1 LLSSFNHSF
10 VLAFKIIL
18 IINLFFASLAFSDV
32 IEIENNEL
40 KSLLQ
45 KRIPLIDIRR
55 DDEWKSTGILEN
67 SILMTFFDKN
77 GKANTNEWLKE
88 LNKIAKKNEPV
99 ILICRTGRRTGIIS
113 KFLSEEVGYRLIY
126 DVTDGITDWIKKGNT
141 VVNPY

>member
-1 LLSSFNHSF
+1 MKLY
-10 VLAFKIIL
+10 AFKIIL
-18 IINLFFASLAFSDV
+18 IINVLVASFAFSDV
-32 IEIENNEL
+32 IEIGNIEL

-45 KRIPLIDIRR
+45 KKIPLIDIRR
-55 DDEWKSTGILEN
+55 KDEWKSTGVVEN

-88 LNKIAKKNEPV
+88 LNKIANKNDPV

-113 KFLSEEVGYRLIY
+113 KFLSEKVGYRLIY

>member
-1 LLSSFNHSF
+1 MKL
-10 VLAFKIIL
+10 LAFKIIL
-18 IINLFFASLAFSDV
+18 IINVLFASLAFSDV
-32 IEIENNEL
+32 IEIGNIEL

-45 KRIPLIDIRR
+45 KKIPLIDIRR
-55 DDEWKSTGILEN
+55 KDEWKSTGIVEN

-88 LNKIAKKNEPV
+88 LNKIANKNDPV

-113 KFLSEEVGYRLIY
+113 KFLSEKVGYRLIY

-141 VVNPY
+141 VVNP

>member
-1 LLSSFNHSF
+1 MKLF
-10 VLAFKIIL
+10 AFKIIL
-18 IINLFFASLAFSDV
+18 IINVLVASFAFSDV
-32 IEIENNEL
+32 IEIGNIEL

-45 KRIPLIDIRR
+45 KKIPLIDIRR
-55 DDEWKSTGILEN
+55 KDEWKSTGIVEN

-88 LNKIAKKNEPV
+88 LNKIAKKNDPV

-113 KFLSEEVGYRLIY
+113 KFLSEKLGYRLIY

>member
-1 LLSSFNHSF
+1 MKFY
-10 VLAFKIIL
+10 AFKLIL
-18 IINLFFASLAFSDV
+18 IINVLVASFAFSDV
-32 IEIENNEL
+32 IEIGNIEL

-45 KRIPLIDIRR
+45 KKIPLIDIRR
-55 DDEWKSTGILEN
+55 KDEWKSTGIVEN

-88 LNKIAKKNEPV
+88 LNKIAKKNDPV

-113 KFLSEEVGYRLIY
+113 KFLSEKVGYRLIY

>member
-1 LLSSFNHSF
+1 L
-10 VLAFKIIL
+10 
-18 IINLFFASLAFSDV
+18 FASFAFSDV
-32 IEIENNEL
+32 IEIGNIEL

-45 KRIPLIDIRR
+45 KKIPLIDIRR
-55 DDEWKSTGILEN
+55 KDEWKSTGIVEN

-88 LNKIAKKNEPV
+88 LNKIAKKNDPV

-113 KFLSEEVGYRLIY
+113 KFLSEKVGYRLIY

>member
-1 LLSSFNHSF
+1 MKLY
-10 VLAFKIIL
+10 AFKIIL
-18 IINLFFASLAFSDV
+18 IINVLVASFAFSDV
-32 IEIENNEL
+32 IEIGNIEL

-45 KRIPLIDIRR
+45 KKIPLIDIRR
-55 DDEWKSTGILEN
+55 KDEWKSTGIVEN

-88 LNKIAKKNEPV
+88 LNKIANKNDPV

-113 KFLSEEVGYRLIY
+113 KFLSEKVGYKLIY

-141 VVNPY
+141 VMNP

>member
-1 LLSSFNHSF
+1 MKLY
-10 VLAFKIIL
+10 AFKIIL
-18 IINLFFASLAFSDV
+18 IINVLVASFAFSDV
-32 IEIENNEL
+32 IEIGNIEL

-45 KRIPLIDIRR
+45 KKIPLIDIRR
-55 DDEWKSTGILEN
+55 KDEWKSTGIVEN

-88 LNKIAKKNEPV
+88 LNKIAKKNDPV

-113 KFLSEEVGYRLIY
+113 KFLSEKVGYKLIY

-141 VVNPY
+141 VMNP

>member
-1 LLSSFNHSF
+1 MKLY
-10 VLAFKIIL
+10 AFKIIL
-18 IINLFFASLAFSDV
+18 IINVLVASFAFSDV
-32 IEIENNEL
+32 IEIGNFEL

-45 KRIPLIDIRR
+45 KKIPLIDIRR
-55 DDEWKSTGILEN
+55 KDEWKSTGIVEN

-88 LNKIAKKNEPV
+88 LNKIANKNDPV

-113 KFLSEEVGYRLIY
+113 KFLSEKVGYRLIY

>member
-1 LLSSFNHSF
+1 MKLY
-10 VLAFKIIL
+10 AFKIIL
-18 IINLFFASLAFSDV
+18 IINVLVASFAFSDV
-32 IEIENNEL
+32 IEIGNIEL

-45 KRIPLIDIRR
+45 KNIPLIDIRR
-55 DDEWKSTGILEN
+55 KDEWKSTGIVEN

-88 LNKIAKKNEPV
+88 LTKIANKNDPV

-113 KFLSEEVGYRLIY
+113 KFLSEKVGYRLIY

>member
-1 LLSSFNHSF
+1 MKL
-10 VLAFKIIL
+10 LAFKIIL

-32 IEIENNEL
+32 IEIGNDEL

-55 DDEWKSTGILEN
+55 EDEWKSTGIVEN

-88 LNKIAKKNEPV
+88 LNKIAKKNDPV

-113 KFLSEEVGYRLIY
+113 KFLSEKVGYKLIY

-141 VVNPY
+141 VVNSY

>member
-1 LLSSFNHSF
+1 MKLL
-10 VLAFKIIL
+10 VFKIIL
-18 IINLFFASLAFSDV
+18 IINVLFASSAFSDV
-32 IEIENNEL
+32 IEIGNIEL

-55 DDEWKSTGILEN
+55 KDEWKSTGIVEN

-88 LNKIAKKNEPV
+88 LNKIAKKNDPV

-113 KFLSEEVGYRLIY
+113 KFLSEKVGYRLIY

>member
-1 LLSSFNHSF
+1 MKFY
-10 VLAFKIIL
+10 AFKIIL
-18 IINLFFASLAFSDV
+18 IINVLVASFAFSDV
-32 IEIENNEL
+32 IEIGNIEL

-45 KRIPLIDIRR
+45 KKIPLIDIRR
-55 DDEWKSTGILEN
+55 KDEWKSTGIVEN

-88 LNKIAKKNEPV
+88 LNKIANKNDPV

-113 KFLSEEVGYRLIY
+113 KFLSEKVGYRLIY

>member
-1 LLSSFNHSF
+1 MKLY
-10 VLAFKIIL
+10 AFKIIL
-18 IINLFFASLAFSDV
+18 IINILVASFAFSDV
-32 IEIENNEL
+32 IEIGNIEL

-45 KRIPLIDIRR
+45 KKIPLIDIRR
-55 DDEWKSTGILEN
+55 EDEWKSTGIVEN

-88 LNKIAKKNEPV
+88 LNKIANKNDPV

-113 KFLSEEVGYRLIY
+113 KFLSEKVGYRLIY

>member
-1 LLSSFNHSF
+1 MKLY
-10 VLAFKIIL
+10 AFKIII
-18 IINLFFASLAFSDV
+18 IINVLVASFAFSDV
-32 IEIENNEL
+32 IEIGNIEL

-45 KRIPLIDIRR
+45 KNIPLIDIRR
-55 DDEWKSTGILEN
+55 KDEWKSTGIVEN

-88 LNKIAKKNEPV
+88 LTKIANKNDPV

-113 KFLSEEVGYRLIY
+113 KFLSEKVGYRLIY

>member
-1 LLSSFNHSF
+1 MKT
-10 VLAFKIIL
+10 LAFKIIL
-18 IINLFFASLAFSDV
+18 IINVLFASLAFSDV
-32 IEIENNEL
+32 IEIGNIEL

-55 DDEWKSTGILEN
+55 KDEWKSTGIVEN

-88 LNKIAKKNEPV
+88 LNKIAKKNDPV

-113 KFLSEEVGYRLIY
+113 KFLSEKVGYRLIY
-126 DVTDGITDWIKKGNT
+126 DVTDGITDWIKKDNP
-141 VVNPY
+141 VVNPQ

>member
-1 LLSSFNHSF
+1 MKLY
-10 VLAFKIIL
+10 AFKIIL
-18 IINLFFASLAFSDV
+18 IINLLVASFAFSDV
-32 IEIENNEL
+32 IEIGNIEL

-45 KRIPLIDIRR
+45 KKIPLIDIRR
-55 DDEWKSTGILEN
+55 KDEWKSTGIVEN

-88 LNKIAKKNEPV
+88 LNKIANKNDPV

-113 KFLSEEVGYRLIY
+113 KFLSEKVGYKLIY

>member
-1 LLSSFNHSF
+1 MKLYT
-10 VLAFKIIL
+10 FKLIL
-18 IINLFFASLAFSDV
+18 IINVLVASFAFSDV
-32 IEIENNEL
+32 IEIGNIEL

-45 KRIPLIDIRR
+45 KNIPLIDIRR
-55 DDEWKSTGILEN
+55 KDEWKSTGIVKN

-88 LNKIAKKNEPV
+88 LNKIANKNDPV

-113 KFLSEEVGYRLIY
+113 KFLSEKVGYRLIY

>member
-1 LLSSFNHSF
+1 MKLYT
-10 VLAFKIIL
+10 FKFIL
-18 IINLFFASLAFSDV
+18 IINVLVASFAFSDV
-32 IEIENNEL
+32 IEIGNIEL

-45 KRIPLIDIRR
+45 KNIPLIDIRR
-55 DDEWKSTGILEN
+55 KDEWKSTGIVEN

-88 LNKIAKKNEPV
+88 LTKIANKNDPV

-113 KFLSEEVGYRLIY
+113 KFLSEKVGYSFIY

>member
-1 LLSSFNHSF
+1 MKLY
-10 VLAFKIIL
+10 AFKIIL
-18 IINLFFASLAFSDV
+18 IINVLVTSFAFSDV
-32 IEIENNEL
+32 IEIGNIEL

-45 KRIPLIDIRR
+45 KKIPLIDIRR
-55 DDEWKSTGILEN
+55 KDEWKSTGIVEN

-88 LNKIAKKNEPV
+88 LNKIANKNDPV

-113 KFLSEEVGYRLIY
+113 KFLSEKVGYRLIY

-141 VVNPY
+141 VVNP

>member
-1 LLSSFNHSF
+1 MKLY
-10 VLAFKIIL
+10 AFKIML
-18 IINLFFASLAFSDV
+18 IINVLVASFAFSDV
-32 IEIENNEL
+32 IEIGNIEL

-45 KRIPLIDIRR
+45 KKIPLIDIRR
-55 DDEWKSTGILEN
+55 KDEWKSTGIVEN

-88 LNKIAKKNEPV
+88 LNKIANKNDPV

-113 KFLSEEVGYRLIY
+113 KFLSEKVGYRLIY

>member
-1 LLSSFNHSF
+1 MKLY
-10 VLAFKIIL
+10 AFKIIL
-18 IINLFFASLAFSDV
+18 IINVLVASFAFSDV
-32 IEIENNEL
+32 IEIGNIEL

-45 KRIPLIDIRR
+45 KNIPLIDIRR
-55 DDEWKSTGILEN
+55 KDEWKSTGIVEN

-88 LNKIAKKNEPV
+88 LNKIANKNDPV

-113 KFLSEEVGYRLIY
+113 KFLSEKVGYKLIY

>member
-1 LLSSFNHSF
+1 MKLY
-10 VLAFKIIL
+10 AFKIIL
-18 IINLFFASLAFSDV
+18 IINVLVASFAFSDV
-32 IEIENNEL
+32 IEIGNIEL

-45 KRIPLIDIRR
+45 KNIPLIDIRR
-55 DDEWKSTGILEN
+55 KDEWKSTGIVEN

-88 LNKIAKKNEPV
+88 LNKIANKNDPV

-113 KFLSEEVGYRLIY
+113 KFLSEKVGYRLIY

-141 VVNPY
+141 VVTP

>member
-1 LLSSFNHSF
+1 MKLY
-10 VLAFKIIL
+10 AFKIIL
-18 IINLFFASLAFSDV
+18 IINVFVASFAFSDV
-32 IEIENNEL
+32 IEIGNVEL

-45 KRIPLIDIRR
+45 KKIPLIDIRR
-55 DDEWKSTGILEN
+55 KDEWKSTGIVEN

-88 LNKIAKKNEPV
+88 LNKIANKNDPV

-113 KFLSEEVGYRLIY
+113 KFLSEKVGYRLIY

>member
-1 LLSSFNHSF
+1 MKFY
-10 VLAFKIIL
+10 AFKLIL
-18 IINLFFASLAFSDV
+18 IINVLVASFAFSDV
-32 IEIENNEL
+32 IEIGNIEL

-45 KRIPLIDIRR
+45 KKIPLIDIRR
-55 DDEWKSTGILEN
+55 KDEWKSTGIVEN

-88 LNKIAKKNEPV
+88 LNKIANKNDPV
-99 ILICRTGRRTGIIS
+99 ILICRTGRRTGIIA
-113 KFLSEEVGYRLIY
+113 KFLSEKVGYRLIY

>member
-1 LLSSFNHSF
+1 MKLY
-10 VLAFKIIL
+10 AFKIIL
-18 IINLFFASLAFSDV
+18 IINVLVASFAFSDV
-32 IEIENNEL
+32 IEIGNIEL

-45 KRIPLIDIRR
+45 KNIPLIDIRR
-55 DDEWKSTGILEN
+55 KDEWKSTGIVEN

-88 LNKIAKKNEPV
+88 FNKIAKKNEPV

-113 KFLSEEVGYRLIY
+113 KFLSEKVGYRLIY

>member
-1 LLSSFNHSF
+1 MKLY
-10 VLAFKIIL
+10 AFKIIL
-18 IINLFFASLAFSDV
+18 IINVLVASFAFSDV
-32 IEIENNEL
+32 IEIGNIEL

-45 KRIPLIDIRR
+45 KKIPLIDIRR
-55 DDEWKSTGILEN
+55 KDEWKSTGIVEN

-88 LNKIAKKNEPV
+88 LNKIAKKNDPV

-113 KFLSEEVGYRLIY
+113 KFLSEKLGYRLIY

>member
-1 LLSSFNHSF
+1 MKL
-10 VLAFKIIL
+10 LAFKIIL

-32 IEIENNEL
+32 IEIGNDEL

-55 DDEWKSTGILEN
+55 EDEWKSTGIVEN

-88 LNKIAKKNEPV
+88 LNKIANKNDPV
-99 ILICRTGRRTGIIS
+99 ILICRTGRRTGIIA
-113 KFLSEEVGYRLIY
+113 KFLSEKVGYRLIY

>member
-1 LLSSFNHSF
+1 MKL
-10 VLAFKIIL
+10 LAFKIIL
-18 IINLFFASLAFSDV
+18 IINVLVASLAFSDV
-32 IEIENNEL
+32 IEIGNIEL

-45 KRIPLIDIRR
+45 KKIPLIDIRR
-55 DDEWKSTGILEN
+55 KDEWKSTGIVEN

-88 LNKIAKKNEPV
+88 LNKIANKNDPV

-113 KFLSEEVGYRLIY
+113 KFLSEKVGYRLIY

-141 VVNPY
+141 VVNP

>member
-1 LLSSFNHSF
+1 MKIY
-10 VLAFKIIL
+10 AFKIIL
-18 IINLFFASLAFSDV
+18 IINVLVASFAFSDV
-32 IEIENNEL
+32 IEIGNIEL

-45 KRIPLIDIRR
+45 KKIPLIDIRR
-55 DDEWKSTGILEN
+55 KDEWKSTGIVEN
-67 SILMTFFDKN
+67 SILITFFDKN

-88 LNKIAKKNEPV
+88 LNKIANKNDPV

-113 KFLSEEVGYRLIY
+113 KFLSEKVGYRLIY

>member
-1 LLSSFNHSF
+1 MKLY
-10 VLAFKIIL
+10 AFKIII
-18 IINLFFASLAFSDV
+18 IINVLVASFAFSDV
-32 IEIENNEL
+32 IEIGNIEL

-45 KRIPLIDIRR
+45 KNIPLIDIRR
-55 DDEWKSTGILEN
+55 KDEWKSTGIVEN

-88 LNKIAKKNEPV
+88 LNKIAKKNDPV

-113 KFLSEEVGYRLIY
+113 KFLSEKVGYRLIY

-141 VVNPY
+141 VVNP

>member
-1 LLSSFNHSF
+1 MKLY
-10 VLAFKIIL
+10 AFKIIL
-18 IINLFFASLAFSDV
+18 IINVLVASFAFSDV
-32 IEIENNEL
+32 IEIGNIEL

-45 KRIPLIDIRR
+45 KKIPLIDIRR
-55 DDEWKSTGILEN
+55 KDEWKSTGIVDN

-88 LNKIAKKNEPV
+88 LNKIANKNDPV

-113 KFLSEEVGYRLIY
+113 KFLSEKVGYRLIY

>member
-1 LLSSFNHSF
+1 MKLY
-10 VLAFKIIL
+10 AFKIIL
-18 IINLFFASLAFSDV
+18 IINVFVASFAFSDV
-32 IEIENNEL
+32 IEIGNIEL

-45 KRIPLIDIRR
+45 KNIPLIDIRR
-55 DDEWKSTGILEN
+55 KDEWKSTGIVEN

-88 LNKIAKKNEPV
+88 LNKIANKNDPV

-113 KFLSEEVGYRLIY
+113 KFLSEKVGYRLIY

>member
-1 LLSSFNHSF
+1 MKQY
-10 VLAFKIIL
+10 AFKIIL
-18 IINLFFASLAFSDV
+18 IINVLVASFAFSDV
-32 IEIENNEL
+32 IEIGNIEL

-45 KRIPLIDIRR
+45 KNIPLIDIRR
-55 DDEWKSTGILEN
+55 KDEWKSTGIVEN
-67 SILMTFFDKN
+67 SMLMTFFDKN

-88 LNKIAKKNEPV
+88 LNKIANKNDPV

-113 KFLSEEVGYRLIY
+113 KFLSEKVGYRLIY

>member
-1 LLSSFNHSF
+1 MKLH
-10 VLAFKIIL
+10 AFKIIL
-18 IINLFFASLAFSDV
+18 IINLLFASFAFSDV
-32 IEIENNEL
+32 IEIGNIEL

-45 KRIPLIDIRR
+45 KKIPLIDIRR
-55 DDEWKSTGILEN
+55 KDEWKSTGIVEN

-88 LNKIAKKNEPV
+88 LNKIANKNDPV
-99 ILICRTGRRTGIIS
+99 ILICRTGRRTGIIA
-113 KFLSEEVGYRLIY
+113 KFLSEKVGYRLIY

>member
-1 LLSSFNHSF
+1 MKL
-10 VLAFKIIL
+10 LAFKIIL

-32 IEIENNEL
+32 IEIGNIEL

-45 KRIPLIDIRR
+45 KNIPLIDIRR
-55 DDEWKSTGILEN
+55 KDEWKSTGIVEN

-88 LNKIAKKNEPV
+88 LNKIAKKNDPV

-113 KFLSEEVGYRLIY
+113 KFLSEKVGYSLIY